1 MHHLAREVL
10 DFWFAPDSPAPVI
23 SEPTAFPTR
32 DWWFRKDA
40 AFDRR
45 IRERFGVPIAQALA
59 GGLGEWS
66 GTPRGALARVLLL
79 DQFTRNAFR
88 DTPDA
93 FAGDAR
99 ALATA
104 RDAVAREYDRTLAPV
119 ERWFLYMPFEHSE
132 ALQDQE
138 HSVALFR
145 ALAQDTGFADPVDWA
160 EKHANVVR
168 RFGRFPHRNAI
179 LGRAS
184 TAEELAF
191 LRQRGSRF

>member
-10 DFWFAPDSPAPVI
+10 DFWFAPDAPAPVI

>member
-88 DTPDA
+88 GTPDA

-145 ALAQDTGFADPVDWA
+145 ALAQDTGLADPVDWA

>member
-1 MHHLAREVL
+1 
-10 DFWFAPDSPAPVI
+10 
-23 SEPTAFPTR
+23 
-32 DWWFRKDA
+32 
-40 AFDRR
+40 
-45 IRERFGVPIAQALA
+45 
-59 GGLGEWS
+59 
-66 GTPRGALARVLLL
+66 
-79 DQFTRNAFR
+79 
-88 DTPDA
+88 
-93 FAGDAR
+93 
-99 ALATA
+99 
-104 RDAVAREYDRTLAPV
+104 
-119 ERWFLYMPFEHSE
+119 MPFEHSE

-145 ALAQDTGFADPVDWA
+145 ALAQDTGLADPVDWA